1 MSGMESDQ
9 NLKGVITDI
18 IFENADSG
26 FKICELET
34 KDDII
39 IVKGTLPFVQIGE
52 TLSLE
57 GMWVTHDVYGEQ
69 FSVSSFVKEVPRDP
83 EDLEVFL
90 ASGLIEGV
98 GNATA
103 RLIVNAFG
111 TDTYDTIL
119 NHPEELA
126 RLKGITHNKAMKIS
140 AAFQEH
146 FQMSDIVMF
155 FNKYGAGTKLA
166 VKAYQKYGGN
176 AVQIIEQNPYVM
188 IDDIPEV
195 GFKTADKIGRL

>member
-57 GMWVTHDVYGEQ
+57 GIWRAVLCV
-69 FSVSSFVKEVPRDP
+69 FFCKRSSTGPRRP
-83 EDLEVFL
+83 G
-90 ASGLIEGV
+90 SI
-98 GNATA
+98 
-103 RLIVNAFG
+103 FG
-111 TDTYDTIL
+111 I
-119 NHPEELA
+119 
-126 RLKGITHNKAMKIS
+126 R
-140 AAFQEH
+140 
-146 FQMSDIVMF
+146 
-155 FNKYGAGTKLA
+155 
-166 VKAYQKYGGN
+166 
-176 AVQIIEQNPYVM
+176 
-188 IDDIPEV
+188 
-195 GFKTADKIGRL
+195 AD

>member
-69 FSVSSFVKEVPRDP
+69 FSVSSFVKE
-83 EDLEVFL
+83 ELYFL
-90 ASGLIEGV
+90 FKFSATFSLTSG
-98 GNATA
+98 
-103 RLIVNAFG
+103 
-111 TDTYDTIL
+111 
-119 NHPEELA
+119 
-126 RLKGITHNKAMKIS
+126 
-140 AAFQEH
+140 
-146 FQMSDIVMF
+146 
-155 FNKYGAGTKLA
+155 
-166 VKAYQKYGGN
+166 
-176 AVQIIEQNPYVM
+176 
-188 IDDIPEV
+188 
-195 GFKTADKIGRL
+195 